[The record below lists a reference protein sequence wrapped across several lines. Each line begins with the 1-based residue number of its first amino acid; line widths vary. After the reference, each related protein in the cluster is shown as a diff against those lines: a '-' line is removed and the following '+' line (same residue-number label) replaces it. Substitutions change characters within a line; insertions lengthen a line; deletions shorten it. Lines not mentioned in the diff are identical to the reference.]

1 MGGRERGASVGW
13 KNNFSREEFKYSTLG
28 RVFKSSVKGDIIMD
42 GESQFSHL
50 SAIVFL
56 HLVEIGSSSFED
68 ELEEKFSKKDL
79 RFSSFIR
86 SLVRVDRNSEKFG
99 RILNARPKNLSI
111 NRIDLVNFY
120 SQIFFIPRCINS
132 RLCFTNNYS
141 YISFAKI

>member
-56 HLVEIGSSSFED
+56 HLVETGSSSFED

-79 RFSSFIR
+79 RFSSFFFRSYERIEIR
-86 SLVRVDRNSEKFG
+86 KNWKNFECTTEKF
-99 RILNARPKNLSI
+99 
-111 NRIDLVNFY
+111 ID
-120 SQIFFIPRCINS
+120 
-132 RLCFTNNYS
+132 
-141 YISFAKI
+141 

>member
-79 RFSSFIR
+79 RFSSFFFRSYEWIEIR
-86 SLVRVDRNSEKFG
+86 
-99 RILNARPKNLSI
+99 KNLEEFWMHDRKIYRLIESI
-111 NRIDLVNFY
+111 L
-120 SQIFFIPRCINS
+120 
-132 RLCFTNNYS
+132 
-141 YISFAKI
+141 